1 MTSKRGSKSKSI
13 EASLREMAKAS
24 GLEVRPSRS
33 RVLTKVLKG
42 EIRRLRPL
50 PFFLKVKTVGG
61 AHCNFYKIL
70 EVYKRMYK
78 QCLSHASI
86 R

>member
-1 MTSKRGSKSKSI
+1 MTSKRGSKSKSA
-13 EASLREMAKAS
+13 EASLREMAKVS

-50 PFFLKVKTVGG
+50 LGRHEAKDPLLFPQAGVRPYVLKP
-61 AHCNFYKIL
+61 
-70 EVYKRMYK
+70 
-78 QCLSHASI
+78 AS
-86 R
+86 RVVPLCAEAG